1 MRSIIDIEDE
11 EETDINGGGIMK
23 EEIEEATE
31 RMKQRKRKEIR
42 TKKRRRIEEIKKY
55 DEKIKG
61 MKEILK

>member
-1 MRSIIDIEDE
+1 
-11 EETDINGGGIMK
+11 MK